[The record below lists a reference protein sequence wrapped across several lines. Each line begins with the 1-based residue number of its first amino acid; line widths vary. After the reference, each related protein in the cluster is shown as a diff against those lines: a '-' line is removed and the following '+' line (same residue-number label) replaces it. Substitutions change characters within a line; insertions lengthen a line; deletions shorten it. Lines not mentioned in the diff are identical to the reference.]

1 MAPISVIL
9 LLGLII
15 FWGVSLQ
22 NVLKNNEKVTRDRSE
37 SPMSPGFILA
47 LFGSLSMFAE
57 SLVLIALSFT
67 GNVSIGLGAAQVFGL
82 SLFFSGCVL
91 HAWSVAV
98 RGRYAV
104 SWSMSADQRLVTDGP
119 YSFVRHPSYLGYML
133 MVLGVTAVWQMWFT
147 YIPWVAIPGY
157 VIVSRRDEKLLLDHF
172 GDEYRRYMEQVG
184 AFTPK
189 L

>member
-1 MAPISVIL
+1 MTPIYVIL
-9 LLGLII
+9 LLGLIV

-22 NVLKNNEKVTRDRSE
+22 NVLKNNEKVTRDRSD
-37 SPMSPGFILA
+37 SPVSTGFTLA
-47 LFGSLSMFAE
+47 LLGSLSMFAE
-57 SLVLIALSFT
+57 TLALIALELNGSLI
-67 GNVSIGLGAAQVFGL
+67 IGLGIVQGL
-82 SLFFSGCVL
+82 GLALFFAGGLL

-98 RGRYAV
+98 RGRYTV

-157 VIVSRRDEKLLLDHF
+157 VMVSRREEKLLLDHF
-172 GDEYRRYMEQVG
+172 GDEYRRYMEQVD

>member
-9 LLGLII
+9 LLGLIL

-22 NVLKNNEKVTRDRSE
+22 NVLKNKEKAARNRSD
-37 SPMSPGFILA
+37 SPVSTGFILA
-47 LFGSLSMFAE
+47 LLGSLGMFAE
-57 SLVLIALSFT
+57 SLALIALGFT
-67 GNVSIGLGAAQVFGL
+67 GNISIGLGVAQVVGL

-104 SWSMSADQRLVTDGP
+104 TWAMSKDQHLITVAP
-119 YSFVRHPSYLGYML
+119 YSIVRHPSYLGYML
-133 MVLGVTAVWQMWFT
+133 MIIGVTLIWQMWFT
-147 YIPWVAIPGY
+147 LFPWVAIPGY
-157 VIVSRRDEKLLLDHF
+157 VMVSRREEKLLLDHF
-172 GDEYRRYMEQVG
+172 GDGYRRYMEQVD